1 MTELVSNPVVKAEL
15 EPIDVAIRKERKR
28 VWDLEDET
36 GEEQSSNWLEY
47 LCRAKARGV
56 EHIVTELLRRDV
68 MKVSK
73 LRKFTNGEEKAK
85 F

>member
-15 EPIDVAIRKERKR
+15 EPIDIAIRKERKR

-36 GEEQSSNWLEY
+36 GDEVNSHWLEY

-56 EHIVTELLRRDV
+56 QHIVLN
-68 MKVSK
+68 
-73 LRKFTNGEEKAK
+73 F
-85 F
+85 

>member
-15 EPIDVAIRKERKR
+15 EPIDVAIRKERIR

-36 GEEQSSNWLEY
+36 GEDVHSNYLEY

-56 EHIVTELLRRDV
+56 QHIVLN
-68 MKVSK
+68 
-73 LRKFTNGEEKAK
+73 F
-85 F
+85 

>member
-36 GEEQSSNWLEY
+36 GEEQSSHHLEY
-47 LCRAKARGV
+47 LSRAKARGV
-56 EHIVTELLRRDV
+56 QHIVLN
-68 MKVSK
+68 
-73 LRKFTNGEEKAK
+73 F
-85 F
+85 

>member
-36 GEEQSSNWLEY
+36 GEEQSSHHLEY

-56 EHIVTELLRRDV
+56 EHIVIN
-68 MKVSK
+68 
-73 LRKFTNGEEKAK
+73 F
-85 F
+85 

>member
-1 MTELVSNPVVKAEL
+1 MAYPESSPVVKAEL

-36 GEEQSSNWLEY
+36 GEDQSSHYLEY

-56 EHIVTELLRRDV
+56 EHIVIN
-68 MKVSK
+68 
-73 LRKFTNGEEKAK
+73 F
-85 F
+85 